1 MWILEAIRK
10 IGLELKEVADVEMQ
24 IEKSPYLNVRGMKS

>member
-10 IGLELKEVADVEMQ
+10 AGLELKEVVDVEMQ
-24 IEKSPYLNVRGMKS
+24 IEKSLYLHVRRMRS